1 MLMPGNPHRLTHE
14 QMAEAIRKG
23 GSVLIQR
30 PAVRQPDG
38 GLAYPAPLHVN
49 RVQDLPAEV
58 ELAGHGYGDIK
69 AVRARLDREAGAK
82 QAEADLAA
90 ETAAKV
96 EAEMKDRAAR
106 DAAAQAAEKGARK

>member
-1 MLMPGNPHRLTHE
+1 
-14 QMAEAIRKG
+14 
-23 GSVLIQR
+23 VLIQR
-30 PAVRQPDG
+30 PAVRLPDG

-96 EAEMKDRAAR
+96 DAEAWGRRGGRGSPPGPGTAPRGTPPRRRPRRAAR
-106 DAAAQAAEKGARK
+106 SS